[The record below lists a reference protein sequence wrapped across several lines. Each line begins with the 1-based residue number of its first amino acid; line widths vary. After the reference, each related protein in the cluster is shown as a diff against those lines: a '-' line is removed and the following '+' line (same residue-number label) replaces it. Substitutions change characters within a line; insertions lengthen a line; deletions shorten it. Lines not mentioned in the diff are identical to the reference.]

1 MRNLTAALALVAAAA
16 GCGSGKPAAPT
27 APPPPEVGVLTLQ
40 PVHASLAA
48 QLPGRTAAYR
58 IAEVRPQV
66 GGIVQKRLFT
76 EGAEVAAGA
85 PLYQIDPATYRA
97 TENGARA
104 ALAAADAQATNARLL
119 ADRAESL
126 IATKMISQQD
136 HDNALAARRRAD
148 AEVAVAKA
156 ALESA
161 QINLAYTTIR
171 SPIAGRTGRSVVTE
185 GALVKAVQDDAL
197 TSVQQLDPIYVDV
210 TQSSAELLRLQRDMA
225 AGRLKAEGGQAK
237 VTLTLEDGTPYSQ
250 EGRLQFAESL
260 VDRGTGSVLLRAVFP
275 NPRRELLP
283 GMFVRAKVAQAM
295 TDDALLLPQAGVT
308 RNARGDAV
316 VLLVNDAGLVSE
328 RVIHTSRV
336 IDNQWYVTDGLA
348 AGDRVIVEGLQK
360 AKPGMTVRVAAAGAA
375 KPEGPAKPQGATS
388 TPGK

>member
-1 MRNLTAALALVAAAA
+1 MRNLTAAVALVVVAA
-16 GCGSGKPAAPT
+16 GCGSGKPAAPA

-40 PVHASLAA
+40 PAHASLAT

-58 IAEVRPQV
+58 VAEVRPQV

-97 TENGARA
+97 AENGARA

-119 ADRAESL
+119 AERAESL
-126 IATKMISQQD
+126 VATKMISQQD

-210 TQSSAELLRLQRDMA
+210 TQSSAELLRLQRDLA

-237 VTLTLEDGTPYSQ
+237 VTLTLEDGTPYAQ

-283 GMFVRAKVAQAM
+283 GMFVRATVAQAT

-316 VLLVNDAGLVSE
+316 VLLVDEAGLVSE

-336 IDNQWYVTDGLA
+336 IDNQWYVTDGVK
-348 AGDRVIVEGLQK
+348 AGERVIVEGLQK
-360 AKPGMTVRVAAAGAA
+360 AKPGMTVRVAPAGAP
-375 KPEGPAKPQGATS
+375 KPEGPTKPQGATS
-388 TPGK
+388 PPGK